1 MGTRGSE
8 SDDVRHHA
16 NASPNPNLTP
26 LQVHTSFGGK
36 DVESILSPKEKEKAV
51 EDGEV
56 G

>member
-36 DVESILSPKEKEKAV
+36 GLLGLVESNVLTLRE
-51 EDGEV
+51 
-56 G
+56 